1 MCRYGVAAY
10 PLFSMSKNMSWA
22 GFIPK
27 WFSLRLEVFNLVG
40 FPSSVERR
48 LGPLSLARVGARK
61 ACARHAPKEQKTL
74 LLRLLSPLIFP
85 VKPIWGGNSRNHHG
99 ITPENIAAVF
109 SARIQ
114 KQSTFPVYPS
124 SPSLHHQ
131 ASQGTMR
138 HLFYG
143 AEYGKADE

>member
-1 MCRYGVAAY
+1 
-10 PLFSMSKNMSWA
+10 MSKNMSWA

-61 ACARHAPKEQKTL
+61 ACAKHAPKEQKTL
-74 LLRLLSPLIFP
+74 LLRLLSPLVFP
-85 VKPIWGGNSRNHHG
+85 VKPYGAVIAG
-99 ITPENIAAVF
+99 IIMESLPEYRAVF

-138 HLFYG
+138 PLFYG
-143 AEYGKADE
+143 AEYGEAHE